1 MSEVRLVLR
10 DAERDLSGTIHGS
23 VGDAAVAALSADPV
37 TIEEL
42 NVALERF
49 RATHGDR
56 GFFAW
61 FGPGIN
67 DEPYDAGLVVIDLA
81 ARLVVV
87 DSTYSSPGH
96 RGQVDYHDGKCATR
110 VRVNYSLDD
119 EWSFRSR
126 VDDWRG
132 LAEARR
138 RERAARPEIDVR
150 GIVYGRP
157 LIEFLA
163 SGCFCDVAR
172 RDEIKVQVH
181 EKWIQRRR
189 EWIERYADG
198 PQPDPASLSLEE
210 LAPGTAAG

>member
-96 RGQVDYHDGKCATR
+96 RG
-110 VRVNYSLDD
+110 
-119 EWSFRSR
+119 
-126 VDDWRG
+126 
-132 LAEARR
+132 RR